1 MTIKRKYAFFFYSY
15 RSDLPAN
22 ELVQRHKISSRGSSA
37 SITSMSS
44 MSGSPSPFGTGQE
57 TMPSHLNLTSSSSA
71 NSSSLLNNN
80 GRYTPSPARS
90 FSNIPS
96 ALSPHRNLGI
106 NINAAMCPPQH
117 VLLQRTMSSHIG
129 PIHPQTAG
137 ANARPNPFGFGFDD
151 GMTVTGTSSV
161 FELPTIFIL
170 ASKRSAAACRIKP
183 SLSENVPGREC

>member
-1 MTIKRKYAFFFYSY
+1 MFILFYSSY

-57 TMPSHLNLTSSSSA
+57 TIPSHLNLTSSSSA

-90 FSNIPS
+90 YSNIPS

-106 NINAAMCPPQH
+106 NMNAAMCPPQH

-137 ANARPNPFGFGFDD
+137 ANARANPFGFGFDD
-151 GMTVTGTSSV
+151 GIRSVPSQAREYVESLHQNQWDNLLYGTC
-161 FELPTIFIL
+161 FFKNEI
-170 ASKRSAAACRIKP
+170 
-183 SLSENVPGREC
+183 

>member
-1 MTIKRKYAFFFYSY
+1 MDIKRKYAFLSFYSF

-44 MSGSPSPFGTGQE
+44 LCGSPSAFSQE

-71 NSSSLLNNN
+71 NSSNLLNNN

-90 FSNIPS
+90 YTNIPS

-106 NINAAMCPPQH
+106 NMNAAMCPPQH

-137 ANARPNPFGFGFDD
+137 ANTRANPFGFGFDD
-151 GMTVTGTSSV
+151 GIRSV
-161 FELPTIFIL
+161 PSQAREYVESLHQNQWDNLLYGINY
-170 ASKRSAAACRIKP
+170 SK
-183 SLSENVPGREC
+183 